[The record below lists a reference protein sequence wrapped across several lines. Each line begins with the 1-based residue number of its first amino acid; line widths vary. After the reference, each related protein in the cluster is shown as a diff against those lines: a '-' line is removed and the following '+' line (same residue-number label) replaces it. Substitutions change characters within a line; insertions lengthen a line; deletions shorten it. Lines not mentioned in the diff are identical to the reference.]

1 MADKTTEQEQT
12 AVRKR
17 RPGRKPMTPEQ
28 REAAAKERAE
38 KMAQAANMTPVV
50 YVQYQDMQCD
60 VAAII
65 AAAKDQFR
73 QTRKRTLITD
83 MKVYIKPEERAAYFV
98 VNDTFDGKVEY

>member
-28 REAAAKERAE
+28 REAAAKEREE

-50 YVQYQDMQCD
+50 YVQYQDTECD